1 MTQGSDPG
9 LLHCRQILYCLSHQ
23 VNGNNAQTEYIV
35 KGSDGEIAVKRG
47 LFLIFHLNN
56 PVMNTLLW
64 RFKKD
69 ERKTQDHT
77 NSKW

>member
-1 MTQGSDPG
+1 MLIMLTK
-9 LLHCRQILYCLSHQ
+9 
-23 VNGNNAQTEYIV
+23 YIV
-35 KGSDGEIAVKRG
+35 KGSDGEIVVKRG

-56 PVMNTLLW
+56 TVMYTLLW
-64 RFKKD
+64 RFKKG